1 MRHSRR
7 YNQTRHV
14 TCREPHSCHF
24 PPSSTKGRAE
34 SAAITLRGSPDG
46 ATPPH
51 GHILQ
56 PLPQTRPGHPRR
68 RNHSV
73 PRFRVTF
80 AFKGLLIP
88 KFGILRRLGGP
99 RTHTPETLKLSPR
112 SQGVE
117 CVWEREGVYRVRDIV
132 SSTKNGFSFMQPMNQ
147 LILDSAWASD

>member
-1 MRHSRR
+1 M
-7 YNQTRHV
+7 
-14 TCREPHSCHF
+14 PL
-24 PPSSTKGRAE
+24 STQLYKRKGRE
-34 SAAITLRGSPDG
+34 CGHHSSGLTRWGHY
-46 ATPPH
+46 TPWR
-51 GHILQ
+51 ILQ
-56 PLPQTRPGHPRR
+56 PLPQTRPGYPRR